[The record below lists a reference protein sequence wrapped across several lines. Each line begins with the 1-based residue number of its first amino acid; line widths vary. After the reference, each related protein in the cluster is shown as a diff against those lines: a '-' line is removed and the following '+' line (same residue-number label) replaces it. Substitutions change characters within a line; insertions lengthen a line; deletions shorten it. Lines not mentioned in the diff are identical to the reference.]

1 MNWFKRLLMGLL
13 PPAGTVIAK
22 RFAATHAIV
31 VAVTVFALASPVI
44 HGETGLGG
52 LCVLFAWLGLAAL
65 HVESAFNGALSRY
78 AGGTAALAVSLMA
91 GCAVGW
97 VGLPLLL
104 AVLVGSIVVIGL
116 GIGWRRGAYPTAVGA
131 AIATLVFVEQL
142 ASTQVAIVI
151 ALIVGLG
158 AFTLI
163 RRNQEESQRGRFR
176 SLASITVGTVM
187 TVLGTGI
194 VIMVVASNVLT
205 DADVDTDVTN
215 LVTHNFTDPDTIA
228 MVSMFRSQFGHTYA
242 DSTRSV
248 SSMKHYV
255 LRETSSGPLYAPF
268 DGEVFQL
275 LSGWGGGSGGYDLWV
290 RPTLQPNVSIR
301 LFHIQPTTQLMTH
314 FGIKSEGFGLENNL
328 KIMLG
333 LPTTNPPFAV
343 KAGDLLGTGEGEI
356 ALTVTDWADPLP
368 TFCTEPLV
376 WSLPTMFSP
385 TCARQNRLVSV
396 FEAMTPDV
404 AGEWEAWGLTPEKI
418 IITDKEREIFDIF
431 GAGLDPNFRPHGE
444 QEQIEKLYSLG
455 LPVITGSSGDV
466 DLEFPIGG
474 VLLMYSTDGI
484 RVHLPDG
491 RDVEGASN
499 GLDGVINP
507 LYLKA
512 PSTNIDT
519 MFTVRLTGTSAWK
532 AVVVPPEEI
541 DRVVRPLASLL
552 ASSGQYVTRGSGR

>member
-13 PPAGTVIAK
+13 PPAGTAIAK

-44 HGETGLGG
+44 HGEMGLGG

-205 DADVDTDVTN
+205 DADVDIDVTN

-290 RPTLQPNVSIR
+290 RPTVQPNVSIR

-314 FGIKSEGFGLENNL
+314 FGIKSEGF
-328 KIMLG
+328 
-333 LPTTNPPFAV
+333 
-343 KAGDLLGTGEGEI
+343 D
-356 ALTVTDWADPLP
+356 
-368 TFCTEPLV
+368 
-376 WSLPTMFSP
+376 
-385 TCARQNRLVSV
+385 
-396 FEAMTPDV
+396 
-404 AGEWEAWGLTPEKI
+404 
-418 IITDKEREIFDIF
+418 
-431 GAGLDPNFRPHGE
+431 
-444 QEQIEKLYSLG
+444 
-455 LPVITGSSGDV
+455 
-466 DLEFPIGG
+466 
-474 VLLMYSTDGI
+474 
-484 RVHLPDG
+484 
-491 RDVEGASN
+491 
-499 GLDGVINP
+499 
-507 LYLKA
+507 
-512 PSTNIDT
+512 
-519 MFTVRLTGTSAWK
+519 
-532 AVVVPPEEI
+532 
-541 DRVVRPLASLL
+541 
-552 ASSGQYVTRGSGR
+552 

>member
-1 MNWFKRLLMGLL
+1 VNWFKRFLMGLL
-13 PPAGTVIAK
+13 PPAGTAIAK

-44 HGETGLGG
+44 HGEMGLGG

-205 DADVDTDVTN
+205 Q
-215 LVTHNFTDPDTIA
+215 LH
-228 MVSMFRSQFGHTYA
+228 RS
-242 DSTRSV
+242 
-248 SSMKHYV
+248 
-255 LRETSSGPLYAPF
+255 
-268 DGEVFQL
+268 
-275 LSGWGGGSGGYDLWV
+275 
-290 RPTLQPNVSIR
+290 
-301 LFHIQPTTQLMTH
+301 
-314 FGIKSEGFGLENNL
+314 
-328 KIMLG
+328 
-333 LPTTNPPFAV
+333 
-343 KAGDLLGTGEGEI
+343 
-356 ALTVTDWADPLP
+356 
-368 TFCTEPLV
+368 
-376 WSLPTMFSP
+376 
-385 TCARQNRLVSV
+385 
-396 FEAMTPDV
+396 
-404 AGEWEAWGLTPEKI
+404 
-418 IITDKEREIFDIF
+418 
-431 GAGLDPNFRPHGE
+431 
-444 QEQIEKLYSLG
+444 
-455 LPVITGSSGDV
+455 
-466 DLEFPIGG
+466 
-474 VLLMYSTDGI
+474 
-484 RVHLPDG
+484 
-491 RDVEGASN
+491 
-499 GLDGVINP
+499 
-507 LYLKA
+507 
-512 PSTNIDT
+512 
-519 MFTVRLTGTSAWK
+519 
-532 AVVVPPEEI
+532 
-541 DRVVRPLASLL
+541 
-552 ASSGQYVTRGSGR
+552 

>member
-1 MNWFKRLLMGLL
+1 
-13 PPAGTVIAK
+13 
-22 RFAATHAIV
+22 
-31 VAVTVFALASPVI
+31 
-44 HGETGLGG
+44 
-52 LCVLFAWLGLAAL
+52 
-65 HVESAFNGALSRY
+65 
-78 AGGTAALAVSLMA
+78 
-91 GCAVGW
+91 
-97 VGLPLLL
+97 
-104 AVLVGSIVVIGL
+104 
-116 GIGWRRGAYPTAVGA
+116 
-131 AIATLVFVEQL
+131 
-142 ASTQVAIVI
+142 
-151 ALIVGLG
+151 
-158 AFTLI
+158 
-163 RRNQEESQRGRFR
+163 
-176 SLASITVGTVM
+176 
-187 TVLGTGI
+187 
-194 VIMVVASNVLT
+194 
-205 DADVDTDVTN
+205 
-215 LVTHNFTDPDTIA
+215 
-228 MVSMFRSQFGHTYA
+228 
-242 DSTRSV
+242 
-248 SSMKHYV
+248 
-255 LRETSSGPLYAPF
+255 
-268 DGEVFQL
+268 
-275 LSGWGGGSGGYDLWV
+275 
-290 RPTLQPNVSIR
+290 
-301 LFHIQPTTQLMTH
+301 MTH
-314 FGIKSEGFGLENNL
+314 FGIKSEGFDLENNL

-474 VLLMYSTDGI
+474 VLLVYSTDGI
-484 RVHLPDG
+484 RVQRPDG
-491 RDVEGASN
+491 RDVEGASSA
-499 GLDGVINP
+499 LEGVISP

-519 MFTVRLTGTSAWK
+519 MFTVRLTGISAWK

-541 DRVVRPLASLL
+541 DRVVRPLANLL

>member
-13 PPAGTVIAK
+13 PPAGTAIAK

-44 HGETGLGG
+44 HGEMGLGG

-275 LSGWGGGSGGYDLWV
+275 LSDWGGGSGGYDLWV

-301 LFHIQPTTQLMTH
+301 LFHMQPTTQLITH

-356 ALTVTDWADPLP
+356 ALTVTDWADPLV
-368 TFCTEPLV
+368 TFCTEPLP
-376 WSLPTMFSP
+376 WTFFMFSP

-404 AGEWEAWGLTPEKI
+404 AGEWEVWGLTPEKI

-431 GAGLDPNFRPHGE
+431 GAGLDPRFRPHGE

-455 LPVITGSSGDV
+455 LPVITGSSSDV

-491 RDVEGASN
+491 RNVEGASS
-499 GLDGVINP
+499 GLDGLISP

-519 MFTVRLTGTSAWK
+519 MFTVRLTGISAWK

-541 DRVVRPLASLL
+541 DRIVRPLASLL
-552 ASSGQYVTRGSGR
+552 TSSGQYVTRGSGR

>member
-1 MNWFKRLLMGLL
+1 MGLL

-163 RRNQEESQRGRFR
+163 RRNQEESQRGLFR

-228 MVSMFRSQFGHTYA
+228 TVSMFRSQFGHTYA

-290 RPTLQPNVSIR
+290 RPTVQPNVSIR
-301 LFHIQPTTQLMTH
+301 LFHMQPTNQLITH

-356 ALTVTDWADPLP
+356 ALTVTDWADPLV
-368 TFCTEPLV
+368 TFCTEPLP
-376 WSLPTMFSP
+376 WTFFMFSP

-404 AGEWEAWGLTPEKI
+404 AGEWEVWGLTPEKI

-431 GAGLDPNFRPHGE
+431 GAGLDPRFRPHGE

-455 LPVITGSSGDV
+455 LPVITGSSSDV

-474 VLLMYSTDGI
+474 VLLVYSTDGI
-484 RVHLPDG
+484 RVQRPDG
-491 RDVEGASN
+491 RDVEGASS
-499 GLDGVINP
+499 GLEGVISP

-519 MFTVRLTGTSAWK
+519 MFTVRLTGISAWK

-541 DRVVRPLASLL
+541 DRVVRPLANLL